1 MEKNTYHHG
10 NLRSAVLAAALSRL
24 TTEGPE
30 KLSLRGLARDV
41 GVSATALYRHFSDKD
56 ALLVTLAKEGFCCLT
71 KDIAAA
77 QQQYSDN
84 PTQSL
89 QAAGQ
94 AYVRFAL
101 THPQQYRLMFGRY
114 FCSESSEPPTELEAS
129 ANQAYQVLANIIE
142 QGIAS
147 RHFYSK
153 PAKMHAVAAWSMV
166 HGLASLLIDGL
177 LVNSPSK
184 AINLAPEE
192 LEPYIEASTQ
202 TFLNGIVQS
211 REEGNSTP

>member
-10 NLRSAVLAAALSRL
+10 NLRSAVLAAALTRL
-24 TTEGPE
+24 TSEGPE

-56 ALLVTLAKEGFCCLT
+56 ALLVTLAKEGFDCLSQA
-71 KDIAAA
+71 IATA
-77 QQQYSDN
+77 QQQAVN
-84 PTQSL
+84 PAESL
-89 QAAGQ
+89 LAAGR
-94 AYVRFAL
+94 AYVQFAL

-114 FCSESSEPPTELEAS
+114 FCGEDANPPEDLDSA

-142 QGIAS
+142 QGIES
-147 RHFYSK
+147 RQFT
-153 PAKMHAVAAWSMV
+153 AKLAKVHAVAAWSMV

-184 AINLAPEE
+184 AINLSPEE
-192 LEPYIEASTQ
+192 LGPYIEQATE
-202 TFLNGIVQS
+202 TFLNGIIAK
-211 REEGNSTP
+211 G